1 MCGTLYFIQPA
12 ELVGT
17 NRYKIGC
24 SATNDMI
31 RCKSYRQG
39 TRYLMILECHQPF
52 SVESVVK
59 ARFESIFRRVAGK
72 EYFEGDELQMRNVFY
87 ETYQMCTMGRIQMEI
102 EIDDPVPTKVIR
114 SKK

>member
-1 MCGTLYFIQPA
+1 MSGTLYFIQPA

-24 SATNDMI
+24 SATNDMV

-39 TRYLMILECHQPF
+39 TRYLMILECNQPF

-59 ARFESIFRRVAGK
+59 NRFESTFRRVAGK
-72 EYFEGDELQMRNVFY
+72 EYFEGDEYEMRKIFY
-87 ETYQMCTMGRIQMEI
+87 ETYLMCTMGRIHMDI
-102 EIDDPVPTKVIR
+102 ETPEK
-114 SKK
+114 